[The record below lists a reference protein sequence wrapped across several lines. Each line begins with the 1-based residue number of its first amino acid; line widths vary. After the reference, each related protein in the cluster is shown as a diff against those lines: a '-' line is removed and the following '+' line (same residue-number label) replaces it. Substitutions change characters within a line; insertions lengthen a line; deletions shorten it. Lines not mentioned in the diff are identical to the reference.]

1 MLGDCSYQFT
11 DFCMRDSLIS
21 RGFSVQQIYAMT
33 SFPVN
38 NHLRMWQD
46 PRKSNSRST
55 RAKGQLSNPL
65 CEKFT
70 LLRNYE
76 EGVSV

>member
-38 NHLRMWQD
+38 NHLRM
-46 PRKSNSRST
+46 
-55 RAKGQLSNPL
+55 
-65 CEKFT
+65 
-70 LLRNYE
+70 
-76 EGVSV
+76 